1 MSYAIQQQPVTTAR
15 ETYWGTFSLSSPSD
29 MVTIERQ
36 GVPGAMVKSLADM
49 LSLTTVRFA
58 QIIGAPKATLERKA
72 ANGALITGS
81 SAHAALGTARL
92 INTVQAMLDDSTHP
106 DAKKTDAAKWLG
118 QWIEQPQPVLGG
130 QKPADMMDT
139 PTGMAMVSR
148 VLGAVT
154 SGAYL

>member
-1 MSYAIQQQPVTTAR
+1 MSYSTLHASLPAANAF
-15 ETYWGTFSLSSPSD
+15 YWTHLGLSSPSD
-29 MVTIERQ
+29 MVAIERQ
-36 GVPGAMVKSLADM
+36 GVPGAMVKNLAEK

-72 ANGALITGS
+72 ANGTLITGG
-81 SAHAALGTARL
+81 SAYAALGTARL
-92 INTVQAMLDDSTHP
+92 INTVQTMLDDSTHP
-106 DAKKTDAAKWLG
+106 DAKTLDAARWLG
-118 QWIEQPQPVLGG
+118 QWIEQPQPALGG

-148 VLGAVT
+148 VLGAVA

>member
-1 MSYAIQQQPVTTAR
+1 MTYA
-15 ETYWGTFSLSSPSD
+15 SLSAPLSDHAISSFAWFGMSQPSD
-29 MVTIERQ
+29 MVALERK
-36 GVPGAMVKSLADM
+36 GVPGAMVKSLAEK

-72 ANGALITGS
+72 ANGTLITGG
-81 SAHAALGTARL
+81 SAYAALGTIKL

-106 DAKKTDAAKWLG
+106 DAKKLDAAKWLG
-118 QWIEQPQPVLGG
+118 QWIEQPQPALGG

-139 PTGMAMVSR
+139 PTGMAMVGR
-148 VLGAVT
+148 VLGAIT

>member
-1 MSYAIQQQPVTTAR
+1 MSFASFDAPSPTVKAF
-15 ETYWGTFSLSSPSD
+15 YWTQVGLSSPSD

-36 GVPGAMVKSLADM
+36 GVSGAMVKSLAEK

-72 ANGALITGS
+72 ANGSFITGG
-81 SAHAALGTARL
+81 SAYAALGTIKL
-92 INTVQAMLDDSTHP
+92 VNTVQAMLDDSTHP
-106 DAKKTDAAKWLG
+106 DAKTTDAAKWLG
-118 QWIEQPQPVLGG
+118 QWIEQPQPALGG
-130 QKPADMMDT
+130 QKPADLMDT

-148 VLGAVT
+148 VLGSVA

>member
-1 MSYAIQQQPVTTAR
+1 MSHAALHTAMP
-15 ETYWGTFSLSSPSD
+15 TAKAAYWVHFGLASPSD
-29 MVTIERQ
+29 MVAIERQ
-36 GVPGAMVKSLADM
+36 GVPGTVVKSLAEK

-72 ANGALITGS
+72 ANGTLLTGG
-81 SAHAALGTARL
+81 SAYATLGTIKL
-92 INTVQAMLDDSTHP
+92 VNTVQAMLDDSTHP
-106 DAKKTDAAKWLG
+106 EAKKTDAAKWLG
-118 QWIEQPQPVLGG
+118 QWIEQPQPALGG

-148 VLGAVT
+148 VLGAVA

>member
-1 MSYAIQQQPVTTAR
+1 MLYATLPTPPPAAKAF
-15 ETYWGTFSLSSPSD
+15 YWTHLGLSSPSD
-29 MVTIERQ
+29 MVTIERR
-36 GVPGAMVKSLADM
+36 GVPGAMVKSLAEK

-72 ANGALITGS
+72 ANGTLITGG
-81 SAHAALGTARL
+81 SAYAALGTARL
-92 INTVQAMLDDSTHP
+92 INTVQTMQDDSTHP
-106 DAKKTDAAKWLG
+106 NAKTTDAAKWLG
-118 QWIEQPQPVLGG
+118 QWIEQPQSALGG

-148 VLGAVT
+148 VLGAIS

>member
-1 MSYAIQQQPVTTAR
+1 MSYAMQHGMVHTSGAS
-15 ETYWGTFSLSSPSD
+15 YWGTFGLSSPSD
-29 MVTIERQ
+29 MVNIERQ

-72 ANGALITGS
+72 ANGTMITGS
-81 SAHAALGTARL
+81 SAHAALGTAKL
-92 INTVQAMLDDSTHP
+92 IGTVQAMLDDSTHP
-106 DAKKTDAAKWLG
+106 DAKKLDAAKWLG
-118 QWIEQPQPVLGG
+118 QWIEQPQPALGG

-148 VLGAVT
+148 VLGAIA

>member
-1 MSYAIQQQPVTTAR
+1 MSYAMQQGPIPTAR
-15 ETYWGTFSLSSPSD
+15 ATYWGTFGLSSPSD

-72 ANGALITGS
+72 ANGTLITGS
-81 SAHAALGTARL
+81 SAHAALGTAKL

-118 QWIEQPQPVLGG
+118 QWIEQPQPALGG

-148 VLGAVT
+148 VLGAVA